1 MYFIYIQEKIFN
13 FFKAIFVV
21 NSAFNRLHKYNKWH
35 VTCFNLQPVAVSVK
49 KKKKNRDKSHILF
62 IFISETMNYY

>member
-49 KKKKNRDKSHILF
+49 KKRKIEINLI
-62 IFISETMNYY
+62 YYSYLYHRL